1 MTPTTMA
8 KALNTALR
16 DALRADER
24 VLVFGEDVGRLGG
37 VFRVTDGL
45 AADFGEHR
53 CFDTPVAESGI
64 VGLAVGLAMA
74 GFRPV
79 VEMQFDAFAY
89 PAFEQI
95 ASHVAKLRNRTRGA
109 LTLPIVLRVPYGGGI
124 GGVEHHSDSSEAYY
138 AHTAGLKVVTPA
150 TVGDAYALLREA
162 IDDPDPVV
170 FLEPKRH
177 YWTKED
183 VELPLRAEPFGTA
196 AVRRAGSDVTLV
208 AYGPAVAVALA
219 AAEEAAVEGLDVEVL
234 DLRTLVPL
242 DDAGLVNSVLRT
254 GRCVVVHEAQGFAG
268 VGAEI
273 VARVQER
280 CFDAL
285 RAPVLRVTGLD
296 VPYPPPLLEHAHL
309 PDAARVL
316 TALRRVHPEPVR
328 GPERTFHLPD
338 LGEGLTEAEVVEWL
352 VRVGDQVT
360 HDQPLVEVE
369 TAKSLVS
376 LPSPYAGVVTAL
388 HCDAGV
394 AVEVGAALVSVAE
407 VPPTQERSR
416 PDSTTEALPESNRPT
431 TDAGS
436 GAVLTGYGTGRTPKG
451 TTPNT
456 PSRTP
461 LNRATADK
469 FLRAQRDTPAVTIWA
484 DTDATDLLARKKSE
498 GVGLLALLAEAA
510 VKALEKYPEFNS
522 RIDPDRGELIQLP
535 HINLAFAAQTPK
547 GLTVPVARNANTL
560 PLRDLSAELTRLT
573 ALARTDTLPPDH
585 LTGGTFTLNNY
596 GPLGVDGATPL
607 LNHPQTA
614 MLGAGRLTDRPWA
627 VNGEVT
633 VRTILPLSLTFDHRT
648 CDGASAAGFLH
659 HAISTLTQGS

>member
-1 MTPTTMA
+1 M
-8 KALNTALR
+8 
-16 DALRADER
+16 
-24 VLVFGEDVGRLGG
+24 
-37 VFRVTDGL
+37 
-45 AADFGEHR
+45 
-53 CFDTPVAESGI
+53 
-64 VGLAVGLAMA
+64 
-74 GFRPV
+74 
-79 VEMQFDAFAY
+79 
-89 PAFEQI
+89 
-95 ASHVAKLRNRTRGA
+95 
-109 LTLPIVLRVPYGGGI
+109 
-124 GGVEHHSDSSEAYY
+124 
-138 AHTAGLKVVTPA
+138 
-150 TVGDAYALLREA
+150 
-162 IDDPDPVV
+162 
-170 FLEPKRH
+170 
-177 YWTKED
+177 
-183 VELPLRAEPFGTA
+183 
-196 AVRRAGSDVTLV
+196 
-208 AYGPAVAVALA
+208 
-219 AAEEAAVEGLDVEVL
+219 
-234 DLRTLVPL
+234 
-242 DDAGLVNSVLRT
+242 
-254 GRCVVVHEAQGFAG
+254 
-268 VGAEI
+268 
-273 VARVQER
+273 
-280 CFDAL
+280 
-285 RAPVLRVTGLD
+285 
-296 VPYPPPLLEHAHL
+296 
-309 PDAARVL
+309 L

-461 LNRATADK
+461 PNRATADK